1 MYNDINRLKGLV
13 YLAERTQGFLEDG
26 YQIMF
31 EHKDKSLCLVKL
43 KHQNGNIITL
53 SYNILNGTIT
63 QRTNGR
69 ETHQEK
75 VC

>member
-1 MYNDINRLKGLV
+1 MGSSVNRIKGLV
-13 YLAERTQGFLEDG
+13 SLAERTQGFLQDG

-31 EHKDKSLCLVKL
+31 EHKDESLCMVKL
-43 KHQNGNIITL
+43 KHQNGNVITL
-53 SYNILNGTIT
+53 SYNIVNGTIT